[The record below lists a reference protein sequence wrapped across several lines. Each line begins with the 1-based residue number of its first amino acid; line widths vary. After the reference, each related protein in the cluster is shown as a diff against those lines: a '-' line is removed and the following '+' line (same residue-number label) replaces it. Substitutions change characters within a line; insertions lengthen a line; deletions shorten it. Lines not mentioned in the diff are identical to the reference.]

1 MAADGTGARR
11 ITESLD
17 VRDAPSWSPDGRW
30 IAVVASEGKE
40 QPLFKIAVDGGVP
53 VRLVGGNNYDP
64 VWSPDGRFI
73 AYSEHHGGPRYQLKG
88 ITPEKQQFRLSE
100 VTLAAGGN
108 RYRFLPDGK
117 ALALLRGYIRHQ
129 DFWLLD
135 LATGQL
141 RQLTN
146 LRPGFDMKSFDVSG
160 DGKQIL
166 FDRFRENSDVVLI
179 DLPPK

>member
-1 MAADGTGARR
+1 M
-11 ITESLD
+11 
-17 VRDAPSWSPDGRW
+17 P
-30 IAVVASEGKE
+30 
-40 QPLFKIAVDGGVP
+40 
-53 VRLVGGNNYDP
+53 
-64 VWSPDGRFI
+64 
-73 AYSEHHGGPRYQLKG
+73 G
-88 ITPEKQQFRLSE
+88 ILRNIL
-100 VTLAAGGN
+100 
-108 RYRFLPDGK
+108 GK

-146 LRPGFDMKSFDVSG
+146 LRPGFDMKSFDVSP

-179 DLPPK
+179 DLPPR